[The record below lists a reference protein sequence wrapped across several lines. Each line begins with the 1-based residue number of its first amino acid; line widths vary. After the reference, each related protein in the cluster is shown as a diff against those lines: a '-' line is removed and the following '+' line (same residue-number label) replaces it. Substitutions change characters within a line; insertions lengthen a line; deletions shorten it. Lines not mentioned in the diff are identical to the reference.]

1 RKADAIRRLLS
12 FFIRLALDPWRRL
25 EYATAVIGMPA
36 VAITVWVAGASLV
49 SAFFVSPP
57 FSSWGSKIRY
67 NEYFLLSYGT
77 IFSLFVGYFPYLSI

>member
-36 VAITVWVAGASLV
+36 VAITVWVFTISRKI
-49 SAFFVSPP
+49 AFVILF
-57 FSSWGSKIRY
+57 IR
-67 NEYFLLSYGT
+67 
-77 IFSLFVGYFPYLSI
+77 SIQPDR